1 MRQSA
6 DRNVSPM
13 RLAQAFVI
21 KLTCEPLSHSTRM
34 GCDIPTS
41 IFTRII
47 AVANSD
53 WEATYGESKSSAAVC
68 CLILGKLGAIFNTMV
83 SRLGSDLSVRDIL
96 SLMGSGCSTVFG
108 SLEGETTVIIVL
120 GFTEACKMAEVWG
133 LKAPKSSH
141 AVSSVLMVAEA
152 PRCAANNALMVL
164 SCTGQLI
171 KWWLPEHRLQPF
183 H

>member
-6 DRNVSPM
+6 GRNVSPM

-21 KLTCEPLSHSTRM
+21 KLTCDPLSHSTRM

-53 WEATYGESKSSAAVC
+53 WEATYGESKSSAAVR
-68 CLILGKLGAIFNTMV
+68 CLNLGRLGAMFNTMV
-83 SRLGSDLSVRDIL
+83 SRLGSDLSMRDVL
-96 SLMGSGCSTVFG
+96 SLMGSVCSTVLN
-108 SLEGETTVIIVL
+108 SLGGETTVIIAL
-120 GFTEACKMAEVWG
+120 GFTEACEVAEVWG

-141 AVSSVLMVAEA
+141 AVSSVFTVVEA
-152 PRCAANNALMVL
+152 PRCAANNALMAL